1 MDEIKILTEGDSSVL
16 IEFGKE
22 ISPQINGR
30 ITTLVRMIKGQQI
43 EGVTAGGPVKAGCGI
58 HPVGHTD
65 F

>member
-16 IEFGKE
+16 VEFGKE

-43 EGVTAGGPVKAGCGI
+43 EGVTDLIPAFCSLLINYDPG
-58 HPVGHTD
+58 
-65 F
+65 